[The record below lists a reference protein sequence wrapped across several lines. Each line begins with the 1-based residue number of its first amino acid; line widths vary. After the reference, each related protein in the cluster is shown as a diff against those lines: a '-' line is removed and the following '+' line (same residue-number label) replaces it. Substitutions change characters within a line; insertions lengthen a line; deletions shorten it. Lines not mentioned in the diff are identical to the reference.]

1 MEIKTIP
8 ATLELLDEIRKNT
21 QEAYEKICER
31 IISNYDIL
39 EDDPVLGP
47 TNLNDPISTIVAAE
61 RVIVTKPSGNIPC
74 LRLTFYDDEMYLID
88 FIALTLFLKEDGFV
102 ITNNLDCPDEQ
113 NKEIV
118 VSILSQY
125 VAKLRARKK

>member
-8 ATLELLDEIRKNT
+8 ATLELLDKIRKNT

-31 IISNYDIL
+31 IVDNYDIL

-61 RVIVTKPSGNIPC
+61 RVTVTKPSGNMPC
-74 LRLTFYDDEMYLID
+74 LRLTFYDDEMYLVD
-88 FIALTLFLKEDGFV
+88 LIALTQFLKTDDFK
-102 ITNNLDCPDEQ
+102 ITNNFDRPDEP

-118 VSILSQY
+118 VSIPSQY

>member
-8 ATLELLDEIRKNT
+8 ATLELLDKIRKNT
-21 QEAYEKICER
+21 QEAYKKICER
-31 IISNYDIL
+31 IVDNYDIL

-61 RVIVTKPSGNIPC
+61 RVIVTKPSGNMPC
-74 LRLTFYDDEMYLID
+74 LRLTFYDDEMYLVD
-88 FIALTLFLKEDGFV
+88 SIALTQFLKTDDFK
-102 ITNNLDCPDEQ
+102 ITNNFDRPDEP

-118 VSILSQY
+118 VSIPPQY
-125 VAKLRARKK
+125 VATLRARKK

>member
-1 MEIKTIP
+1 MEKTIP
-8 ATLELLDEIRKNT
+8 ATLELLDKIRKNT

-31 IISNYDIL
+31 IVDNYDIL

-61 RVIVTKPSGNIPC
+61 RVTVTKPSGNMPC
-74 LRLTFYDDEMYLID
+74 LRLTFYDDEMYLINFITLTQFLETDD
-88 FIALTLFLKEDGFV
+88 FK
-102 ITNNLDCPDEQ
+102 ITNNFDCPDEP

-118 VSILSQY
+118 VSISSQY
-125 VAKLRARKK
+125 VATLRARKK

>member
-8 ATLELLDEIRKNT
+8 ATLELLDKIRNNT

-39 EDDPVLGP
+39 EEDPVLGP
-47 TNLNDPISTIVAAE
+47 TNLNDPISTIVAAK
-61 RVIVTKPSGNIPC
+61 RIIVTKPSGNIPC
-74 LRLTFYDDEMYLID
+74 LMLTFYDDEMYLID
-88 FIALTLFLKEDGFV
+88 FIALTQFLKKDDFK
-102 ITNNLDCPDEQ
+102 ITNNLDCPDEP

-118 VSILSQY
+118 VSIPSQY